1 MYMFE
6 KGGDAVS
13 ERRWEVGGRGERKRC
28 HVGKKGF
35 FLGCNNVMDE
45 PQTAFQHPEWP

>member
-1 MYMFE
+1 MFE

-13 ERRWEVGGRGERKRC
+13 ERRWEVGEGASGKDVMSGKR
-28 HVGKKGF
+28 VF

>member
-13 ERRWEVGGRGERKRC
+13 ERRWEVGEGGRAEKMSCRE
-28 HVGKKGF
+28 KGVF
-35 FLGCNNVMDE
+35 FGM
-45 PQTAFQHPEWP
+45 

>member
-1 MYMFE
+1 MFE

-13 ERRWEVGGRGERKRC
+13 ERRWEVWGRGASGKD
-28 HVGKKGF
+28 VGKEF
-35 FLGCNNVMDE
+35 FLGGCNNVMDE